1 MWFAFFE
8 LVERTDIEIYLLRQ
22 YIIMK
27 KIVPE
32 YAFTAEQLNSI
43 SVLADETGLTEQI
56 TRILYARG
64 IDTAQKIR
72 RFMRPSEK
80 NFLSPFLMRGMREAV
95 EMITAARDEGRTVA
109 VFGDYDADGICAS
122 AIMYH
127 ALKEFGIDA
136 HIYVPERADGYGLSI
151 DAVDRIFDDCNPEL
165 FITVDCGIS
174 CAKEAQYIY
183 ELGSDVIVT
192 DHHELPEILPDCVI
206 INPKLKDEYPY
217 DNLCGAGVAFKLA
230 CALIGE
236 AAYKYLDFAT
246 LATVADSVPLLGE
259 NRDIVT
265 EGLKLFNNRIRPCF
279 AALLG
284 KNYESVTAQ
293 TLAFNIAP
301 RVNAAGRMGD
311 AWAAFRLFTGER
323 ESEIYELATKLCL
336 YNTERQKCCDE
347 LYLVAKK
354 KLLEKGAYG
363 NVIMLSDESWNAGFI
378 GIVAARIAEEY
389 NRPTLL
395 FVHNGDMLKGSAR
408 SIDNINIFNAL
419 KNCSEYI
426 EEFGGHAQAAGINIR
441 FDMFEVLEAALNEE
455 IGKTYSPAD
464 FEQTIPVSEEITSVF
479 SEKFAR
485 ELVAMEP
492 YGVGHRRPLFCV
504 SASACVARP
513 VKAMSPHL
521 SVRCDYIDLM
531 YFSGAKNLKIIESD
545 VKKNFIFE
553 INISR
558 FKGREYIKGYVR
570 DLLYDGRTGR
580 GTAESIF
587 ANAITRFYSPEV
599 NVQATRLTMEE
610 TVAMI
615 ERKHAECPYG
625 LCLIASDR
633 RTLKFYEG
641 LERFGCDLFYLSS
654 RNLSNAL
661 IVSPAADADL
671 SGFRDFIFLDT
682 PSDFNIAAL
691 EGRQV
696 FVNGDI
702 CGYKMF
708 ENLDT
713 GRESLLEIFS
723 ALRRD
728 IHSLNGET
736 VEELAFA
743 CDGLGFDKREF
754 IFALSVFEELG
765 LVSFGD
771 GRLTVYRGIKAE
783 LTDSTVYRKVCLL
796 QQG

>member
-1 MWFAFFE
+1 
-8 LVERTDIEIYLLRQ
+8 
-22 YIIMK
+22 MK

-32 YAFTAEQLNSI
+32 YSFSAEQLNIVSC
-43 SVLADETGLTEQI
+43 LAKQSGLTEQI

-64 IDTAQKIR
+64 VDTVEKIR
-72 RFMRPSEK
+72 KFMRPSEK
-80 NFLSPFLMRGMREAV
+80 NFLSPFLMKGMKEAV
-95 EMITAARDEGRTVA
+95 ELITQARDEGRTVA

-127 ALKEFGIDA
+127 ALKEFGIEP
-136 HIYVPERADGYGLSI
+136 HVYVPERSDGYGLSEE
-151 DAVDRIFDDCNPEL
+151 AVDRIFEDCNPEL

-192 DHHELPEILPDCVI
+192 DHHELPEVLPDCI
-206 INPKLKDEYPY
+206 IVNPKLKDDYPY

-265 EGLKLFNNRIRPCF
+265 EGLKRFNTNVRSCF
-279 AALLG
+279 SMLIG
-284 KNYESVTAQ
+284 KNYDGITAQ
-293 TLAFNIAP
+293 TLAFTVAP

-311 AWAAFRLFTGER
+311 AQAAFRLFTSDN

-347 LYLVAKK
+347 LYASAKK
-354 KLLEKGAYG
+354 KLLEKGAYD
-363 NVIMLSDESWNAGFI
+363 NVIMLSDESWNNGFI

-395 FVHNGDMLKGSAR
+395 FVHHGDMLKGSAR
-408 SIDNINIFNAL
+408 SIESVNIFNAL
-419 KNCSEYI
+419 KNCSSYI
-426 EEFGGHAQAAGINIR
+426 EEFGGHAQAAGINVR
-441 FDMFEVLEAALNEE
+441 VDKFAELEKALNEE
-455 IGKTYSPAD
+455 IGRAYSPAD
-464 FEQTIPVSEEITSVF
+464 FEQIIPISEQINGVF
-479 SEKFAR
+479 PEKFAR
-485 ELVAMEP
+485 ELAQLEP
-492 YGVGHRRPLFCV
+492 YGVGHKRPLFCITAGV
-504 SASACVARP
+504 CAARP

-521 SVRCDYIDLM
+521 TIKSDYIDLM

-545 VKKNFIFE
+545 VKKQFVFE
-553 INISR
+553 INLSK

-570 DLLYDGRTGR
+570 DLLYDGKTGR
-580 GTAESIF
+580 ETAESIF
-587 ANAITRFYSPEV
+587 ANSIARFYASKADVEP
-599 NVQATRLTMEE
+599 
-610 TVAMI
+610 I
-615 ERKHAECPYG
+615 ELSTEQTKALIKQKQAECAYG

-633 RTLKFYEG
+633 RTLRFYEG
-641 LERFGCDLFYLSS
+641 LENFGCDLFYPSS

-661 IVSPAADADL
+661 IISPAPDADL

-682 PSDFNIAAL
+682 PSDFHIEAL
-691 EGRQV
+691 GGRQV
-696 FVNGDI
+696 FVNREI

-708 ENLDT
+708 ENLDVA
-713 GRESLLEIFS
+713 RESLLEIFS
-723 ALRRD
+723 ALRREVNSLCGDSVED
-728 IHSLNGET
+728 IANN
-736 VEELAFA
+736 

-754 IFALSVFEELG
+754 IFALNVFEELG
-765 LVSFGD
+765 LVALGD
-771 GRLTVYRGIKAE
+771 GRLTVYRGVKAE
-783 LTDSTVYRKVCLL
+783 LNDSSIYRKVCLL
-796 QQG
+796 QQV

>member
-1 MWFAFFE
+1 
-8 LVERTDIEIYLLRQ
+8 
-22 YIIMK
+22 MK

-32 YAFTAEQLNSI
+32 YSFSAEQLNNI
-43 SVLADETGLTEQI
+43 TVLAKETGLTEQI

-64 IDTAQKIR
+64 VDTAEKIR
-72 RFMRPSEK
+72 RFMHPSEK
-80 NFLSPFLMRGMREAV
+80 NFLSPYLMKGMKEAV
-95 EMITAARDEGRTVA
+95 ELITQARDEGRTVA
-109 VFGDYDADGICAS
+109 VFGDYDADGVCAS

-127 ALKEFGIDA
+127 ALREFGIEP
-136 HIYVPERADGYGLSI
+136 HVYIPERADGYGLSEEAI
-151 DAVDRIFDDCNPEL
+151 DRIFEECNPEL

-192 DHHELPEILPDCVI
+192 DHHELPEILPDCI
-206 INPKLKDEYPY
+206 IVNPKLQDEYPY

-230 CALIGE
+230 CALIGR

-265 EGLKLFNNRIRPCF
+265 EGLKIFNTHIRSCF
-279 AALLG
+279 SSLMG
-284 KNYESVTAQ
+284 KNYDGITAQ
-293 TLAFNIAP
+293 NLAFTVAP

-311 AWAAFRLFTGER
+311 AQAAFRLFISDNEA
-323 ESEIYELATKLCL
+323 EIYELATKLCL

-347 LYLVAKK
+347 LYASAKR

-363 NVIMLSDESWNAGFI
+363 NVIMLSDESWNTGFV

-408 SIDNINIFNAL
+408 SIESVNIFNVL
-419 KNCSEYI
+419 KNCSQWV

-441 FDMFEVLEAALNEE
+441 FENFDALERALNEE
-455 IGKTYSPAD
+455 IARTYTPAD
-464 FEQTIPVSEEITSVF
+464 FAQTVPVSEEITAHF
-479 SEKFAR
+479 PEKFAK

-492 YGVGHRRPLFCV
+492 YGVGHRRPLFSI
-504 SASACVARP
+504 SAGACLARP
-513 VKAMSPHL
+513 IKAMSPHL
-521 SVRCDYIDLM
+521 SVKSEYIDLM
-531 YFSGAKNLKIIESD
+531 YFSGAKHLKIIESD
-545 VKKNFIFE
+545 VKKDIIFE
-553 INISR
+553 INVSK
-558 FKGREYIKGYVR
+558 FKGREYIKGYIR
-570 DLLYDGRTGR
+570 DLLYDGRTGK
-580 GTAESIF
+580 GVVESIF
-587 ANAITRFYSPEV
+587 ANSIARFYSPTVGVEKEELSTAEV
-599 NVQATRLTMEE
+599 NDL
-610 TVAMI
+610 I
-615 ERKHAECPYG
+615 KRKQAECSYG

-633 RTLKFYEG
+633 RTLRFYEG
-641 LERFGCDLFYLSS
+641 LEGFGCDLFYPSS
-654 RNLSNAL
+654 RNLANAL
-661 IVSPAADADL
+661 IVSPAPDADL

-691 EGRQV
+691 EGRKV
-696 FVNGDI
+696 FVNRDI

-708 ENLDT
+708 EGLDVA
-713 GRESLLEIFS
+713 RESLLEIFS

-728 IHSLNGET
+728 VNSLAGET
-736 VEELAFA
+736 VEELALA

-754 IFALSVFEELG
+754 IFAVNVFEELG
-765 LVSFGD
+765 LVSFGE

-783 LTDSTVYRKVCLL
+783 LNDSKIYRKVCLL